1 MESLTDSML
10 DGFGTAVTDILA
22 GIGSILP
29 ILIPIVAALALVRVG
44 YALFKRFGK

>member
-1 MESLTDSML
+1 MSDLTDAMV

-29 ILIPIVAALALVRVG
+29 ILIPIVAAFALIRVG
-44 YALFKRFGK
+44 YALFKKFGK